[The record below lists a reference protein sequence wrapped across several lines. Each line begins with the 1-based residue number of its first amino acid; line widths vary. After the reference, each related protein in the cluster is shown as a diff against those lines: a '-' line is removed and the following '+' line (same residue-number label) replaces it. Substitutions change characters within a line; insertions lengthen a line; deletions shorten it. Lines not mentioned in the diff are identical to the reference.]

1 LGSEWNI
8 RALIKNDLAMISG
21 PNTDWPQLIAAGEKI
36 GIRIE
41 DEEKARRQQQEMMNQ
56 DFGGGR

>member
-1 LGSEWNI
+1 
-8 RALIKNDLAMISG
+8 LIKNDLAMISG